1 MATTD
6 KEVKELIKREYE
18 HGFVTEIESDTFEP
32 GLNEDVIRR
41 LSEIKQEPEFML
53 EWRLKAYRRWLEM
66 EEPEWA
72 HVDFPKVDYN
82 SISYYSA
89 PKKKE
94 DMPQS
99 LDEVDPELLKTYEK
113 LGIPSTSVPSWRAW
127 RLMRCS
133 TRFPSPPRSRNLSRK
148 PALSSAR
155 SPRPYR
161 NIRSW

>member
-66 EEPEWA
+66 DEPEWA

-82 SISYYSA
+82 AISYYSA

-99 LDEVDPELLKTYEK
+99 LDERSEEHTSELQ
-113 LGIPSTSVPSWRAW
+113 
-127 RLMRCS
+127 
-133 TRFPSPPRSRNLSRK
+133 SRPHLVC
-148 PALSSAR
+148 
-155 SPRPYR
+155 
-161 NIRSW
+161 

>member
-6 KEVKELIKREYE
+6 NEVKELIKREYE

-66 EEPEWA
+66 DEPEWA
-72 HVDFPKVDYN
+72 HVDFPKVDYD

-89 PKKKE
+89 PKKK
-94 DMPQS
+94 
-99 LDEVDPELLKTYEK
+99 KTC
-113 LGIPSTSVPSWRAW
+113 PRAW
-127 RLMRCS
+127 TTL
-133 TRFPSPPRSRNLSRK
+133 
-148 PALSSAR
+148 
-155 SPRPYR
+155 
-161 NIRSW
+161 IRSCCAPTKNWASPARTGQAGRRCG